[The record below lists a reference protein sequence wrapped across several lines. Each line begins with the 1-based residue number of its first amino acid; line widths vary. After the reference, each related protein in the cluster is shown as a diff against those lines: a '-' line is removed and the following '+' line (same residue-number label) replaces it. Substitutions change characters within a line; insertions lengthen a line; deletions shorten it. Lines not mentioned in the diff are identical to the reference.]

1 MHIASVKNQ
10 TINHFTINLCIVP
23 YQDFRSLTGSNDV
36 AIGNFVRSLNTTF
49 YPKDPGEL
57 SYFLGIEV
65 VHKGKDVLVSQRNYI
80 LDLLKKS
87 HMECAN
93 ELPTPMVSNC
103 NLSAAVVP
111 VLVKKSNSTE
121 VLQYVVITRPNVAFA
136 VNKICQ
142 FMHKPLDVHFT
153 AVKRILRYLKGTVDY
168 GLEFKAG
175 ARVSTMGF
183 ADANWG
189 VDLDDK
195 RSTTGYCLFLW
206 QPCVLHVVS
215 QSTAEVEYRSVAYTT
230 AGVLWLESLLS
241 ELQVK
246 LDDKP
251 VLCCDNSS
259 AVVVAANPVMFLLKI
274 KWQTF
279 SHSHCPLLCLVGYR
293 KAGNCS
299 SDKREECWV
308 TIRVLQLAVVSF
320 VRRIQRRLI

>member
-1 MHIASVKNQ
+1 MAVARLVYKFPTCLKNQ
-10 TINHFTINLCIVP
+10 TINHGTINLCNVS

-49 YPKDPGEL
+49 SPKDLGEL

-65 VHKGKDVLVSQRNYI
+65 VHKGKDVLLSQRNCI

-93 ELPTPMVSNC
+93 ELPTLM
-103 NLSAAVVP
+103 
-111 VLVKKSNSTE
+111 
-121 VLQYVVITRPNVAFA
+121 YVVITRPNVAFA

-153 AVKRILRYLKGTVDY
+153 AVKRNLRYLKGTVNY

-195 RSTTGYCLFLW
+195 KSTTGK
-206 QPCVLHVVS
+206 QHVVS
-215 QSTAEVEYRSVAYTT
+215 QSTAEAEYKSMAYAT
-230 AGVLWLESLLS
+230 ADVLWLESLPS

-246 LDDKP
+246 LDDTP
-251 VLCCDNSS
+251 VLCCDNYS
-259 AVVVAANPVMFLLKI
+259 AVVVAANPVM
-274 KWQTF
+274 
-279 SHSHCPLLCLVGYR
+279 
-293 KAGNCS
+293 
-299 SDKREECWV
+299 
-308 TIRVLQLAVVSF
+308 
-320 VRRIQRRLI
+320 